1 MNSIKLITTRNEGL
15 LSDLLRIWE
24 SSVRHTHLFL
34 SEQDI
39 VALRPLVLQGME
51 HISQLLTFIDDQEQ
65 PLGFIGIQD
74 NKIEMLFV
82 APTAMGKGIGRKLVA
97 HAIQHLDVHYVDV
110 NEQNPQ
116 ALGFYEHMN
125 FQVFERSALDEQGNP
140 FPILHMSRKS
150 TTPSNSIIPMN

>member
-1 MNSIKLITTRNEGL
+1 MDSIKIFTTRNEEL
-15 LSDLLRIWE
+15 LNRLLNIWE

-39 VALRPLVLQGME
+39 DALRPLVMQALEG
-51 HISQLLTFIDDQEQ
+51 ISDLFAFTDDEEQLI
-65 PLGFIGIQD
+65 GFIGVQN

-82 APTAMGKGIGRKLVA
+82 EPAVMGKGVGKALVA
-97 HAIQHLDVHYVDV
+97 YVMQELDVHLVDV

-116 ALGFYEHMN
+116 ALGFYEHMG

-140 FPILHMSRKS
+140 FPILHMSRK
-150 TTPSNSIIPMN
+150 

>member
-1 MNSIKLITTRNEGL
+1 MDSIKIFTTRNEEL
-15 LSDLLRIWE
+15 LNRLLNIWE

-39 VALRPLVLQGME
+39 DALRPLVMQALEG
-51 HISQLLTFIDDQEQ
+51 ISDLFAFTDDEEQLI
-65 PLGFIGIQD
+65 GFIGVQN

-82 APTAMGKGIGRKLVA
+82 EPAVMGKGVGKALVA
-97 HAIQHLDVHYVDV
+97 YVMQELDVHLVDV

-116 ALGFYEHMN
+116 ALGFYEHMG

-140 FPILHMSRKS
+140 FPILHMSLK
-150 TTPSNSIIPMN
+150 

>member
-1 MNSIKLITTRNEGL
+1 MDSIKSFTTRNEEL
-15 LSDLLRIWE
+15 LNLLLNIWE

-39 VALRPLVLQGME
+39 DALRPLVMQALEG
-51 HISQLLTFIDDQEQ
+51 ISDLFAFTDDEEQLI
-65 PLGFIGIQD
+65 GFIGVQN

-82 APTAMGKGIGRKLVA
+82 EPAVMGKGVGKALVA
-97 HAIQHLDVHYVDV
+97 YVMQELDVHLVDV

-116 ALGFYEHMN
+116 ALGFYEHMG

-140 FPILHMSRKS
+140 FPILHMSLK
-150 TTPSNSIIPMN
+150 

>member
-1 MNSIKLITTRNEGL
+1 MDSIKSFTTRNEEL
-15 LSDLLRIWE
+15 LNRLLNIWE

-39 VALRPLVLQGME
+39 DALRPLVTQALEG
-51 HISQLLTFIDDQEQ
+51 ISDLFAFTDDQEQ
-65 PLGFIGIQD
+65 LLGFIGVQN

-82 APTAMGKGIGRKLVA
+82 EPAAMGKGVGKALLAYVM
-97 HAIQHLDVHYVDV
+97 QELDVHLVDV

-116 ALGFYEHMN
+116 ALGFYEHMG

-140 FPILHMSRKS
+140 FPILHMSLK
-150 TTPSNSIIPMN
+150 

>member
-1 MNSIKLITTRNEGL
+1 MDSIKIFTTRNEEL
-15 LSDLLRIWE
+15 LNRLLNIWE

-39 VALRPLVLQGME
+39 DALRPLVTQALEG
-51 HISQLLTFIDDQEQ
+51 ISDLFAFTDDEEQL
-65 PLGFIGIQD
+65 LGFIGVQN

-82 APTAMGKGIGRKLVA
+82 EPAAMGKGVGKALVA
-97 HAIQHLDVHYVDV
+97 YVMQKLAVYLVDV

-116 ALGFYEHMN
+116 ALGFYEHMG

-140 FPILHMSRKS
+140 FPILHMSLK
-150 TTPSNSIIPMN
+150 

>member
-1 MNSIKLITTRNEGL
+1 MDSIKSFTTRNEEL
-15 LSDLLRIWE
+15 LNLLLNIWE

-39 VALRPLVLQGME
+39 DALRPLVMQALEG
-51 HISQLLTFIDDQEQ
+51 ISDLFAFTDDQEQ
-65 PLGFIGIQD
+65 VVGFLGVQN

-82 APTAMGKGIGRKLVA
+82 EPAAMGKGVGKALLAYVM
-97 HAIQHLDVHYVDV
+97 QELDVHLVDV

-116 ALGFYEHMN
+116 ALGFYEHMG

-140 FPILHMSRKS
+140 FPILHMSLK
-150 TTPSNSIIPMN
+150 

>member
-1 MNSIKLITTRNEGL
+1 MDSIKSFTTRNEEL
-15 LSDLLRIWE
+15 LNLLLNIWE

-39 VALRPLVLQGME
+39 DALRPLVMQALEG
-51 HISQLLTFIDDQEQ
+51 ISDLFAFTDDEEQLI
-65 PLGFIGIQD
+65 GFIGVQN

-82 APTAMGKGIGRKLVA
+82 EPAVMGKGVGKALVA
-97 HAIQHLDVHYVDV
+97 YVMQELDVHLVDV

-116 ALGFYEHMN
+116 ALGFYEHMG

-140 FPILHMSRKS
+140 FPILHMSRK
-150 TTPSNSIIPMN
+150 

>member
-1 MNSIKLITTRNEGL
+1 MDSIKIFTTRNEEL
-15 LSDLLRIWE
+15 LNRLLNIWE

-39 VALRPLVLQGME
+39 DALRPLVTQALEG
-51 HISQLLTFIDDQEQ
+51 ISDLIAFTDDEEQL
-65 PLGFIGIQD
+65 LGFIGVQN

-82 APTAMGKGIGRKLVA
+82 EPAAMGKGAGKALVA
-97 HAIQHLDVHYVDV
+97 YVMQELDVHLVDV

-116 ALGFYEHMN
+116 ALSFYEHMG

-140 FPILHMSRKS
+140 FPILHMSLK
-150 TTPSNSIIPMN
+150 

>member
-1 MNSIKLITTRNEGL
+1 MDSIKSFTTRNEEL
-15 LSDLLRIWE
+15 LNRLLNIWE

-39 VALRPLVLQGME
+39 DALRPLVTQALEG
-51 HISQLLTFIDDQEQ
+51 ISDLFAFTDDQEQ
-65 PLGFIGIQD
+65 VIGFLGVQN

-82 APTAMGKGIGRKLVA
+82 EPAAMGKGVGKALLAYVM
-97 HAIQHLDVHYVDV
+97 QELDVHLVDV

-116 ALGFYEHMN
+116 ALGFYEHMG

-140 FPILHMSRKS
+140 FPILHMSFK
-150 TTPSNSIIPMN
+150 

>member
-1 MNSIKLITTRNEGL
+1 MDSIKSFTTRNEEL
-15 LSDLLRIWE
+15 LNLLLNIWE

-39 VALRPLVLQGME
+39 DALRPLVMQALEG
-51 HISQLLTFIDDQEQ
+51 ISDLFAFTDDQEQ
-65 PLGFIGIQD
+65 VIGFLGVQN

-82 APTAMGKGIGRKLVA
+82 EPAAMGKGVGKALLAYVM
-97 HAIQHLDVHYVDV
+97 QELDVHLVDV

-116 ALGFYEHMN
+116 ALGFYEHMG

-140 FPILHMSRKS
+140 FPILHMSLK
-150 TTPSNSIIPMN
+150 